1 MVYEIVQYLLS
12 MLTGAVMGG
21 IVASAFIY
29 RFARRCTNLEWA
41 IGDLQSRASSFKGKE
56 MAEKRWE
63 KQKKFEEEMA
73 AFANPSL
80 STKRRYDN
88 DPLGE

>member
-41 IGDLQSRASSFKGKE
+41 IGDLQSRASSFKGRE
-56 MAEKRWE
+56 MAEKRWD

-73 AFANPSL
+73 QFAGPVT
-80 STKRRYDN
+80 TKRRYDN